1 MKLDQFSA
9 SWALRSTFLSK
20 DFHSEDLKNKKLLAQ
35 NDVENVLYSSVS
47 DSLYSSVSDSAV
59 SSVESLG
66 IEGQDLTDSL
76 ILKNKNTGATFS
88 QCLAK

>member
-1 MKLDQFSA
+1 
-9 SWALRSTFLSK
+9 LRSTFLSK
-20 DFHSEDLKNKKLLAQ
+20 NSYGENLKNKKLLAQ
-35 NDVENVLYSSVS
+35 NDVESAPYSSVS
-47 DSLYSSVSDSAV
+47 NSLFSSASDS
-59 SSVESLG
+59 VENLS